1 MLKTISASALIVAMA
16 SASFAG
22 SLTDA
27 TVEPAPADDV
37 FVPTVGSG
45 IGAPA
50 IVGAVVAAAA
60 VAAIVS
66 NDDDEAATTTE
77 EED

>member
-22 SLTDA
+22 SLNDA
-27 TVEPAPADDV
+27 VVETPPSDDGV
-37 FVPTVGSG
+37 FVPAVGSG

-60 VAAIVS
+60 IAAVVS

-77 EED
+77 ED